1 MFTKAFLYIKLLGF
15 GLSASFE
22 RLCIYISTYIHR
34 LRYKSVPDPRNVVII
49 GGSFA
54 GYFLAKRLAESL
66 PTGYRV
72 VLIDKHSHF
81 HFTWNFPRATVL
93 AGQEHNAII
102 PYPDQG
108 PRNVPV
114 GAYVF
119 KQGSVIAIEPG
130 KVILQDG
137 TEIAYDYLAVATGS
151 RSRYPARLDKDG
163 DGDDKA
169 NCVRFFQEEQ
179 QRIVASKDIVIVGGG
194 AAGVEVASDIKSKY
208 PQKSVTLV
216 HSRDNLLNNFGA
228 ELHDIAKKAL
238 EELGIKLYLGDR
250 VIAGLEGD
258 DSKQIKLRSGNVI
271 QCDLVIR
278 CTGQAANS
286 ALLKS
291 FSPKSVSPSGS
302 ILVEKTLQ
310 IRDAPRNIFALGDVI
325 DLPGPKM
332 GRPATMQGFLV
343 AENILRAIRGDQK
356 NRKRRKGTDADA
368 NKTATADTSLPAVK
382 LKEYTPTMVDSSIE
396 LTLGLVSFTVLTHSL
411 PVSFPLHA
419 PYTPYMRYMIHHAL
433 QLSTTNVAVHLPPP
447 SLEGGRAGLDLAII
461 QGKSVMFISDGH
473 KSTSI
478 PRKMPDDA
486 LHAAQMWKIMD
497 ATPYDDPSDK
507 NKAAMA
513 TSTTTPTTATA
524 TAAPAAASS
533 SLSLSSQ
540 TAELSPAAAATAA
553 AAAAA
558 GVAGVGVPVAAKV

>member
-1 MFTKAFLYIKLLGF
+1 MFAKAFLYIKLLGF

-34 LRYKSVPDPRNVVII
+34 LRYKSVPDPRNIVII

-54 GYFLAKRLAESL
+54 GYFLAKRLAESV

-108 PRNVPV
+108 PRSVPV

-119 KQGSVIAIEPG
+119 KQGSVVAIEPG

-137 TEIAYDYLAVATGS
+137 TEIAYEYLAVATGS

-179 QRIVASKDIVIVGGG
+179 QRIVAAKDIVIVGGG

-216 HSRDNLLNNFGA
+216 HSRENLLNNFGA

-258 DSKQIKLRSGNVI
+258 DSKQIKLRSGNTI
-271 QCDLVIR
+271 QCDLVIQ
-278 CTGQAANS
+278 CTGQAPNS

-310 IRDAPRNIFALGDVI
+310 IRDAPRNMFALGDVI

-332 GRPATMQGFLV
+332 GRPASMQGFLV
-343 AENILRAIRGDQK
+343 AENIVRTIRADQK
-356 NRKRRKGTDADA
+356 NRKRRNATDADT
-368 NKTATADTSLPAVK
+368 NKTTNGDASSPAVK

-396 LTLGLVSFTVLTHSL
+396 LTLGL
-411 PVSFPLHA
+411 
-419 PYTPYMRYMIHHAL
+419 
-433 QLSTTNVAVHLPPP
+433 
-447 SLEGGRAGLDLAII
+447 
-461 QGKSVMFISDGH
+461 GKSVMFISDGH
-473 KSTSI
+473 KNTSI
-478 PRKMPDDA
+478 SRKMPDDA

-507 NKAAMA
+507 NVNQKGAA

-524 TAAPAAASS
+524 AAPAASS

-558 GVAGVGVPVAAKV
+558 GVAGVGVPVAAKM